1 MARVL
6 VNYTYNKSKDE
17 YKIMDYS
24 CGVFADIEVA
34 VLDTNLDIK
43 EPLVVPIQ
51 GVMTVVDRKS
61 YEEIHKRFVFSV
73 NEHGKVEENEKGDIV
88 VWLPKNTDVSK
99 LRVVNNQLVLIKE
112 EQQIADEKPAK
123 KPNKRSN

>member
-24 CGVFADIEVA
+24 CGVFADMDVA
-34 VLDTNLDIK
+34 VLETNNDIK

-61 YEEIHKRFVFSV
+61 YEEIHKRFVFSID
-73 NEHGKVEENEKGDIV
+73 EYGKVEENDQGNVEA
-88 VWLPKNTDVSK
+88 WLPKDTDVSK
-99 LRVVNNQLVLIKE
+99 LRYMNGQLVLIKE
-112 EQQIADEKPAK
+112 EQQTAGEKPAK